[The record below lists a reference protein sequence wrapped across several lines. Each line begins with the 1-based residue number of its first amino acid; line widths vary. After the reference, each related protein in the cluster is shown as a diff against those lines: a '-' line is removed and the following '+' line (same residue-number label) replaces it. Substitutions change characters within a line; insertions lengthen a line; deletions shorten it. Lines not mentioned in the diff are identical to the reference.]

1 MQKWLNIITLW
12 AEKNQ
17 AKYPFLD
24 KSIQRH
30 HPLGRSARAKK
41 LNIGLIYV
49 IPLAK
54 KYHDAHSNNPLNITH
69 FRHIFEKEFGTEKEI
84 FYKMCVSIQE
94 LPFSKEVLSL
104 IHISEPTRPY

>member
-1 MQKWLNIITLW
+1 MQKWLDIITLW
-12 AEKNQ
+12 TEKNQ

-54 KYHDAHSNNPLNITH
+54 KYHDVHSNNL
-69 FRHIFEKEFGTEKEI
+69 
-84 FYKMCVSIQE
+84 
-94 LPFSKEVLSL
+94 
-104 IHISEPTRPY
+104 